1 MWHRGKESRLDIWTN
16 VAGFTTA
23 LLLHSPYFLRL
34 GNSPCIEVRDLASG
48 DILKTI
54 TDNYFSSL
62 RSNGRFVAAPES
74 QRNTGLRAG
83 DTFYWSSYRSRVV
96 LMDIQGTAS
105 SSIGTWAISIIQGSR
120 NRVMNLIILNF

>member
-1 MWHRGKESRLDIWTN
+1 MDIWTI

-23 LLLHSPYFLRL
+23 LLLNSPYFLRL

-105 SSIGTWAISIIQGSR
+105 SSIGTWAVSISQGSR
-120 NRVMNLIILNF
+120 SF

>member
-1 MWHRGKESRLDIWTN
+1 MISFE
-16 VAGFTTA
+16 GFTTS
-23 LLLHSPYFLRL
+23 LLLHPPYFLRL

-74 QRNTGLRAG
+74 QRNAGLRAG
-83 DTFYWSSYRSRVV
+83 DTFYWSSYRSRVAI
-96 LMDIQGTAS
+96 MDIQGAELDLQ
-105 SSIGTWAISIIQGSR
+105 SIGSRPDSNKTPVHVGSGHELYQC
-120 NRVMNLIILNF
+120 VVHLGLA